1 MEKNL
6 FEIATRNR
14 YRFNYKGVM
23 TVEDLWSLR
32 VEDLDAI
39 FKMLNRQ
46 KKTADEDSL
55 LATKSAEDQ
64 DLANKIDIVRYI
76 VSVKLAEAAER
87 VSAAE
92 KKAQRDKIME
102 IVAKKKDKALEDMG
116 IDDLMKKLKDGYW
129 PDCYINTEDIQYNP
143 ANGEQF
149 IDGKK
154 VDVIN
159 PYSKSDD
166 DEKDRYEAFEKDNG
180 VVKVIISRTRERHI
194 HYMV

>member
-32 VEDLDAI
+32 VEDLDAT

-116 IDDLMKKLKDGYW
+116 IEDLMKKLEEL
-129 PDCYINTEDIQYNP
+129 N
-143 ANGEQF
+143 
-149 IDGKK
+149 
-154 VDVIN
+154 
-159 PYSKSDD
+159 
-166 DEKDRYEAFEKDNG
+166 
-180 VVKVIISRTRERHI
+180 
-194 HYMV
+194 

>member
-92 KKAQRDKIME
+92 KKAQRDKILE

-116 IDDLMKKLKDGYW
+116 IEDLMKKLKEL
-129 PDCYINTEDIQYNP
+129 N
-143 ANGEQF
+143 
-149 IDGKK
+149 
-154 VDVIN
+154 
-159 PYSKSDD
+159 
-166 DEKDRYEAFEKDNG
+166 
-180 VVKVIISRTRERHI
+180 
-194 HYMV
+194 

>member
-92 KKAQRDKIME
+92 KRAQRDKIME

-116 IDDLMKKLKDGYW
+116 IDDLMKKLEEL
-129 PDCYINTEDIQYNP
+129 N
-143 ANGEQF
+143 
-149 IDGKK
+149 
-154 VDVIN
+154 
-159 PYSKSDD
+159 
-166 DEKDRYEAFEKDNG
+166 
-180 VVKVIISRTRERHI
+180 
-194 HYMV
+194 

>member
-55 LATKSAEDQ
+55 LTTKSAEDQ

-87 VSAAE
+87 VSASE

-116 IDDLMKKLKDGYW
+116 IEDLMKKLEEL
-129 PDCYINTEDIQYNP
+129 N
-143 ANGEQF
+143 
-149 IDGKK
+149 
-154 VDVIN
+154 
-159 PYSKSDD
+159 
-166 DEKDRYEAFEKDNG
+166 
-180 VVKVIISRTRERHI
+180 
-194 HYMV
+194 

>member
-92 KKAQRDKIME
+92 KKEQRDKILE

-116 IDDLMKKLKDGYW
+116 IEDLMKKLEEL
-129 PDCYINTEDIQYNP
+129 N
-143 ANGEQF
+143 
-149 IDGKK
+149 
-154 VDVIN
+154 
-159 PYSKSDD
+159 
-166 DEKDRYEAFEKDNG
+166 
-180 VVKVIISRTRERHI
+180 
-194 HYMV
+194 

>member
-76 VSVKLAEAAER
+76 VSVKMAEAAER

-116 IDDLMKKLKDGYW
+116 IDDLMKKLEEL
-129 PDCYINTEDIQYNP
+129 N
-143 ANGEQF
+143 
-149 IDGKK
+149 
-154 VDVIN
+154 
-159 PYSKSDD
+159 
-166 DEKDRYEAFEKDNG
+166 
-180 VVKVIISRTRERHI
+180 
-194 HYMV
+194 

>member
-87 VSAAE
+87 VYAAE

-116 IDDLMKKLKDGYW
+116 IEDLMKKLEEL
-129 PDCYINTEDIQYNP
+129 N
-143 ANGEQF
+143 
-149 IDGKK
+149 
-154 VDVIN
+154 
-159 PYSKSDD
+159 
-166 DEKDRYEAFEKDNG
+166 
-180 VVKVIISRTRERHI
+180 
-194 HYMV
+194 

>member
-116 IDDLMKKLKDGYW
+116 NHSIGS
-129 PDCYINTEDIQYNP
+129 N
-143 ANGEQF
+143 NGLRFPSLQPSHF
-149 IDGKK
+149 
-154 VDVIN
+154 
-159 PYSKSDD
+159 S
-166 DEKDRYEAFEKDNG
+166 AF
-180 VVKVIISRTRERHI
+180 S
-194 HYMV
+194 

>member
-55 LATKSAEDQ
+55 LSTKSAEDQ

-116 IDDLMKKLKDGYW
+116 IEDLMKKLEEL
-129 PDCYINTEDIQYNP
+129 N
-143 ANGEQF
+143 
-149 IDGKK
+149 
-154 VDVIN
+154 
-159 PYSKSDD
+159 
-166 DEKDRYEAFEKDNG
+166 
-180 VVKVIISRTRERHI
+180 
-194 HYMV
+194 

>member
-23 TVEDLWSLR
+23 TVEDLWDLN
-32 VEDLDAI
+32 VETLDAI

-55 LATKSAEDQ
+55 LATKSAEDTE
-64 DLANKIDIVRYI
+64 LANKIELVKYI
-76 VSVKLAEAAER
+76 VSVKLAEAADR

-102 IVAKKKDKALEDMG
+102 IVAKKKNKALEDMG
-116 IDDLMKKLKDGYW
+116 IDELMKKLEEL
-129 PDCYINTEDIQYNP
+129 N
-143 ANGEQF
+143 
-149 IDGKK
+149 
-154 VDVIN
+154 
-159 PYSKSDD
+159 
-166 DEKDRYEAFEKDNG
+166 
-180 VVKVIISRTRERHI
+180 
-194 HYMV
+194 

>member
-76 VSVKLAEAAER
+76 VSVKLAEAAVR

-92 KKAQRDKIME
+92 KKAQRDKILE
-102 IVAKKKDKALEDMG
+102 IVAKKKDKALEEMG
-116 IDDLMKKLKDGYW
+116 IEDLMKKLEEL
-129 PDCYINTEDIQYNP
+129 N
-143 ANGEQF
+143 
-149 IDGKK
+149 
-154 VDVIN
+154 
-159 PYSKSDD
+159 
-166 DEKDRYEAFEKDNG
+166 
-180 VVKVIISRTRERHI
+180 
-194 HYMV
+194 

>member
-39 FKMLNRQ
+39 FKTLNRQ

-116 IDDLMKKLKDGYW
+116 IDDLMKKLKELD
-129 PDCYINTEDIQYNP
+129 
-143 ANGEQF
+143 
-149 IDGKK
+149 
-154 VDVIN
+154 
-159 PYSKSDD
+159 
-166 DEKDRYEAFEKDNG
+166 
-180 VVKVIISRTRERHI
+180 
-194 HYMV
+194 

>member
-32 VEDLDAI
+32 VENLDAI

-46 KKTADEDSL
+46 KKTADDDSL

-92 KKAQRDKIME
+92 KKAQRDKILE

-116 IDDLMKKLKDGYW
+116 NEDLMKKLEEL
-129 PDCYINTEDIQYNP
+129 N
-143 ANGEQF
+143 
-149 IDGKK
+149 
-154 VDVIN
+154 
-159 PYSKSDD
+159 
-166 DEKDRYEAFEKDNG
+166 
-180 VVKVIISRTRERHI
+180 
-194 HYMV
+194 

>member
-55 LATKSAEDQ
+55 LATKNAEDQ

-116 IDDLMKKLKDGYW
+116 IEDLMKKLEEL
-129 PDCYINTEDIQYNP
+129 N
-143 ANGEQF
+143 
-149 IDGKK
+149 
-154 VDVIN
+154 
-159 PYSKSDD
+159 
-166 DEKDRYEAFEKDNG
+166 
-180 VVKVIISRTRERHI
+180 
-194 HYMV
+194 

>member
-55 LATKSAEDQ
+55 LAAKSAEDQ

-76 VSVKLAEAAER
+76 VSVKLAEAADR

-92 KKAQRDKIME
+92 KKAQRDKILE

-116 IDDLMKKLKDGYW
+116 IEDLMKKLEEL
-129 PDCYINTEDIQYNP
+129 N
-143 ANGEQF
+143 
-149 IDGKK
+149 
-154 VDVIN
+154 
-159 PYSKSDD
+159 
-166 DEKDRYEAFEKDNG
+166 
-180 VVKVIISRTRERHI
+180 
-194 HYMV
+194 

>member
-92 KKAQRDKIME
+92 KKAQCDKIME

-116 IDDLMKKLKDGYW
+116 IEDLMKKLEEL
-129 PDCYINTEDIQYNP
+129 N
-143 ANGEQF
+143 
-149 IDGKK
+149 
-154 VDVIN
+154 
-159 PYSKSDD
+159 
-166 DEKDRYEAFEKDNG
+166 
-180 VVKVIISRTRERHI
+180 
-194 HYMV
+194 

>member
-23 TVEDLWSLR
+23 TVEDLWSLQ

-39 FKMLNRQ
+39 FKALNRQ

-55 LATKSAEDQ
+55 LATKSAEDTE
-64 DLANKIDIVRYI
+64 LANKIELVKYI
-76 VSVKLAEAAER
+76 VSVKLAEAADR

-92 KKAQRDKIME
+92 KKAQRDKILE

-116 IDDLMKKLKDGYW
+116 IEDLMKKLEEL
-129 PDCYINTEDIQYNP
+129 N
-143 ANGEQF
+143 
-149 IDGKK
+149 
-154 VDVIN
+154 
-159 PYSKSDD
+159 
-166 DEKDRYEAFEKDNG
+166 
-180 VVKVIISRTRERHI
+180 
-194 HYMV
+194 

>member
-76 VSVKLAEAAER
+76 VSVKLAEAADR

-92 KKAQRDKIME
+92 KKAQRDKILE
-102 IVAKKKDKALEDMG
+102 IVAKKKDKVLEDMG
-116 IDDLMKKLKDGYW
+116 IEDLMKKLEEL
-129 PDCYINTEDIQYNP
+129 N
-143 ANGEQF
+143 
-149 IDGKK
+149 
-154 VDVIN
+154 
-159 PYSKSDD
+159 
-166 DEKDRYEAFEKDNG
+166 
-180 VVKVIISRTRERHI
+180 
-194 HYMV
+194 

>member
-1 MEKNL
+1 MGKNL

-92 KKAQRDKIME
+92 KKAQRDKILE

-116 IDDLMKKLKDGYW
+116 IEDLMKKLEEL
-129 PDCYINTEDIQYNP
+129 N
-143 ANGEQF
+143 
-149 IDGKK
+149 
-154 VDVIN
+154 
-159 PYSKSDD
+159 
-166 DEKDRYEAFEKDNG
+166 
-180 VVKVIISRTRERHI
+180 
-194 HYMV
+194 

>member
-76 VSVKLAEAAER
+76 VSVKLAEAADR
-87 VSAAE
+87 VFAAE
-92 KKAQRDKIME
+92 KKAQRDKILE

-116 IDDLMKKLKDGYW
+116 IEDLMKKLEEL
-129 PDCYINTEDIQYNP
+129 N
-143 ANGEQF
+143 
-149 IDGKK
+149 
-154 VDVIN
+154 
-159 PYSKSDD
+159 
-166 DEKDRYEAFEKDNG
+166 
-180 VVKVIISRTRERHI
+180 
-194 HYMV
+194 

>member
-87 VSAAE
+87 VSTAE

-116 IDDLMKKLKDGYW
+116 IEDLMKKLEEL
-129 PDCYINTEDIQYNP
+129 N
-143 ANGEQF
+143 
-149 IDGKK
+149 
-154 VDVIN
+154 
-159 PYSKSDD
+159 
-166 DEKDRYEAFEKDNG
+166 
-180 VVKVIISRTRERHI
+180 
-194 HYMV
+194 

>member
-55 LATKSAEDQ
+55 LTTKSAEDQ

-92 KKAQRDKIME
+92 KKAQRDKILE

-116 IDDLMKKLKDGYW
+116 IEDLMKKLEEL
-129 PDCYINTEDIQYNP
+129 N
-143 ANGEQF
+143 
-149 IDGKK
+149 
-154 VDVIN
+154 
-159 PYSKSDD
+159 
-166 DEKDRYEAFEKDNG
+166 
-180 VVKVIISRTRERHI
+180 
-194 HYMV
+194 

>member
-102 IVAKKKDKALEDMG
+102 IVAKQQDKALEDMG
-116 IDDLMKKLKDGYW
+116 IEDLMKKLEEL
-129 PDCYINTEDIQYNP
+129 N
-143 ANGEQF
+143 
-149 IDGKK
+149 
-154 VDVIN
+154 
-159 PYSKSDD
+159 
-166 DEKDRYEAFEKDNG
+166 
-180 VVKVIISRTRERHI
+180 
-194 HYMV
+194 

>member
-6 FEIATRNR
+6 FEIATRNL

-116 IDDLMKKLKDGYW
+116 IEDLMKKLEEL
-129 PDCYINTEDIQYNP
+129 N
-143 ANGEQF
+143 
-149 IDGKK
+149 
-154 VDVIN
+154 
-159 PYSKSDD
+159 
-166 DEKDRYEAFEKDNG
+166 
-180 VVKVIISRTRERHI
+180 
-194 HYMV
+194 

>member
-23 TVEDLWSLR
+23 SVEDLWSLR

-87 VSAAE
+87 VSSAE

-116 IDDLMKKLKDGYW
+116 IEDLMKKLEEL
-129 PDCYINTEDIQYNP
+129 N
-143 ANGEQF
+143 
-149 IDGKK
+149 
-154 VDVIN
+154 
-159 PYSKSDD
+159 
-166 DEKDRYEAFEKDNG
+166 
-180 VVKVIISRTRERHI
+180 
-194 HYMV
+194 

>member
-23 TVEDLWSLR
+23 SVEDLWSLR

-87 VSAAE
+87 VSTAE

-116 IDDLMKKLKDGYW
+116 IEDLMKKLEEL
-129 PDCYINTEDIQYNP
+129 N
-143 ANGEQF
+143 
-149 IDGKK
+149 
-154 VDVIN
+154 
-159 PYSKSDD
+159 
-166 DEKDRYEAFEKDNG
+166 
-180 VVKVIISRTRERHI
+180 
-194 HYMV
+194 

>member
-14 YRFNYKGVM
+14 YRFNYQGVM

-116 IDDLMKKLKDGYW
+116 IEDLMKKLEEL
-129 PDCYINTEDIQYNP
+129 N
-143 ANGEQF
+143 
-149 IDGKK
+149 
-154 VDVIN
+154 
-159 PYSKSDD
+159 
-166 DEKDRYEAFEKDNG
+166 
-180 VVKVIISRTRERHI
+180 
-194 HYMV
+194 

>member
-23 TVEDLWSLR
+23 SVEDLWSLR

-102 IVAKKKDKALEDMG
+102 IVAKKKDKALEGMG
-116 IDDLMKKLKDGYW
+116 IEDLMKKLEEL
-129 PDCYINTEDIQYNP
+129 N
-143 ANGEQF
+143 
-149 IDGKK
+149 
-154 VDVIN
+154 
-159 PYSKSDD
+159 
-166 DEKDRYEAFEKDNG
+166 
-180 VVKVIISRTRERHI
+180 
-194 HYMV
+194 

>member
-76 VSVKLAEAAER
+76 VSAKLAEAAER

-116 IDDLMKKLKDGYW
+116 IEDLMKKLEEL
-129 PDCYINTEDIQYNP
+129 N
-143 ANGEQF
+143 
-149 IDGKK
+149 
-154 VDVIN
+154 
-159 PYSKSDD
+159 
-166 DEKDRYEAFEKDNG
+166 
-180 VVKVIISRTRERHI
+180 
-194 HYMV
+194 

>member
-76 VSVKLAEAAER
+76 VSVKLAEAAKR

-116 IDDLMKKLKDGYW
+116 IEDLMKKLEEL
-129 PDCYINTEDIQYNP
+129 N
-143 ANGEQF
+143 
-149 IDGKK
+149 
-154 VDVIN
+154 
-159 PYSKSDD
+159 
-166 DEKDRYEAFEKDNG
+166 
-180 VVKVIISRTRERHI
+180 
-194 HYMV
+194 